1 MVNHWELP
9 TSISVNNTEYAIR
22 TDYRAV
28 MDLLTAFSDKEMLGE
43 SEEETNII
51 RALLVLNILFI
62 DEVKPEDQN
71 EAIKKAIDFIDM
83 GIESSRDVKKP
94 TLMDWDQDAP
104 LIIPAI
110 NKVLGREIRADKYMH
125 WWTFLSAYMEIGE
138 CSFTH
143 IINIRDKKAK
153 GKKLEKWELEYIQEH
168 KDIVLLRE
176 KFTEKEQLERE
187 AEKNA
192 VNELLG

>member
-71 EAIKKAIDFIDM
+71 EAIKKAIEFIDM

-94 TLMDWDQDAP
+94 TLMDWEQDAP

-110 NKVLGREIRADKYMH
+110 NKVLGHEIRADKYMH

>member
-43 SEEETNII
+43 SEDETNII

-71 EAIKKAIDFIDM
+71 EAIKKAIEFIDM

-94 TLMDWDQDAP
+94 TLMDWEQDAP

-168 KDIVLLRE
+168 KEIVLLRE
-176 KFTEKEQLERE
+176 KLNEKEQLERE

>member
-51 RALLVLNILFI
+51 RALLILNILFV

-71 EAIKKAIDFIDM
+71 EAIKKAIEFIDM

-94 TLMDWDQDAP
+94 TLMDWEQDAP

-168 KDIVLLRE
+168 KEIVLLKE
-176 KFTEKEQLERE
+176 KLTEKEQLERE

>member
-62 DEVKPEDQN
+62 GEVKPEDQN
-71 EAIKKAIDFIDM
+71 EAIKKAIEFIDM

-94 TLMDWDQDAP
+94 TLMDWEQDAP

-168 KDIVLLRE
+168 KEIVLLKE
-176 KFTEKEQLERE
+176 KLTEKEQLERE

>member
-28 MDLLTAFSDKEMLGE
+28 MDILTAFSDKEMLGE
-43 SEEETNII
+43 SEDETNII
-51 RALLVLNILFI
+51 RALLILNILFV

-71 EAIKKAIDFIDM
+71 EAIKKAIEFIDM
-83 GIESSRDVKKP
+83 GIESSRHVKKP
-94 TLMDWDQDAP
+94 TLMDWEQDAP

-110 NKVLGREIRADKYMH
+110 NKVLGSEIRADKYMH

-168 KDIVLLRE
+168 KDIVLLKE
-176 KFTEKEQLERE
+176 KLTEKEQLERE

>member
-71 EAIKKAIDFIDM
+71 EAIKKAIEFIDM

-94 TLMDWDQDAP
+94 TLMDWEQDAP

-168 KDIVLLRE
+168 KDIVLLKE
-176 KFTEKEQLERE
+176 KLTEKEQLERE

>member
-71 EAIKKAIDFIDM
+71 EAIKKAIEFIDM

-94 TLMDWDQDAP
+94 TLMDWEQDAP

-168 KDIVLLRE
+168 KDIVLLKE

>member
-71 EAIKKAIDFIDM
+71 EAIKKAIEFIDM
-83 GIESSRDVKKP
+83 GIEASRDVKKP
-94 TLMDWDQDAP
+94 TLMDWEQDAP

-168 KDIVLLRE
+168 KEIVLLKE
-176 KFTEKEQLERE
+176 KLTEKEQLERE

>member
-71 EAIKKAIDFIDM
+71 EAIKKAIEFIDM

-168 KDIVLLRE
+168 KDIVLLKE

>member
-71 EAIKKAIDFIDM
+71 EAIKKAIEFIDM

-94 TLMDWDQDAP
+94 TLMDWEQDAP

-176 KFTEKEQLERE
+176 KLTEKEQLERE

>member
-22 TDYRAV
+22 TDYSAV

-62 DEVKPEDQN
+62 DEVQPEDQN
-71 EAIKKAIDFIDM
+71 EAIKKAIEFIDM

-94 TLMDWDQDAP
+94 TLMDWEQDAP

-110 NKVLGREIRADKYMH
+110 NKV
-125 WWTFLSAYMEIGE
+125 
-138 CSFTH
+138 
-143 IINIRDKKAK
+143 
-153 GKKLEKWELEYIQEH
+153 
-168 KDIVLLRE
+168 
-176 KFTEKEQLERE
+176 
-187 AEKNA
+187 
-192 VNELLG
+192 

>member
-28 MDLLTAFSDKEMLGE
+28 MDILTAFSDKEMLGE
-43 SEEETNII
+43 SEDETNII
-51 RALLVLNILFI
+51 RALLILNILFV

-71 EAIKKAIDFIDM
+71 EAIKKAIEFIDM

-94 TLMDWDQDAP
+94 TLMDWEQDAP

-168 KDIVLLRE
+168 KDIVLLKE
-176 KFTEKEQLERE
+176 KLTEKEQLERE

>member
-43 SEEETNII
+43 SEDETNII

-71 EAIKKAIDFIDM
+71 EAIKKAIEFIDM

-168 KDIVLLRE
+168 KEIVLLKE
-176 KFTEKEQLERE
+176 KLTENEQLERE

>member
-71 EAIKKAIDFIDM
+71 EAIKKAIEFIDM

>member
-28 MDLLTAFSDKEMLGE
+28 MDILTAFSDKEMLGE
-43 SEEETNII
+43 SEDETNII
-51 RALLVLNILFI
+51 RALLILNILFV

-71 EAIKKAIDFIDM
+71 EAIKKAIEFIDM
-83 GIESSRDVKKP
+83 GIESSRDDKKP

-168 KDIVLLRE
+168 KEIVLLKE
-176 KFTEKEQLERE
+176 KLTEKEQLERE

>member
-9 TSISVNNTEYAIR
+9 TSISVSNTEYAIR

-51 RALLVLNILFI
+51 RALLILNILFV

-71 EAIKKAIDFIDM
+71 EAIKKAIEFIDM

-176 KFTEKEQLERE
+176 KLNEKEQLERE

>member
-28 MDLLTAFSDKEMLGE
+28 MDLLTAFSDKEMLGD

-71 EAIKKAIDFIDM
+71 EAIKKAIEFIDM

-168 KDIVLLRE
+168 KEIVLLKE
-176 KFTEKEQLERE
+176 KLTEKEQLERE

>member
-71 EAIKKAIDFIDM
+71 EAIKKAIEFIDM

-125 WWTFLSAYMEIGE
+125 WWTFLSPYMEIGE

-168 KDIVLLRE
+168 KDIVLLKE
-176 KFTEKEQLERE
+176 KLTEKEQLERE

>member
-71 EAIKKAIDFIDM
+71 EAIKKAIEFIDM

-94 TLMDWDQDAP
+94 TLMDWEQDAP

-110 NKVLGREIRADKYMH
+110 NKVLGHEIRADKYMH

-168 KDIVLLRE
+168 KDIVLLKE
-176 KFTEKEQLERE
+176 KLTEKEQLERE

>member
-51 RALLVLNILFI
+51 RALLILNILFV

-71 EAIKKAIDFIDM
+71 EAIKKAIEFIDM

-176 KFTEKEQLERE
+176 KLTENEQLERE

>member
-71 EAIKKAIDFIDM
+71 EAIKKAIEFIDM

-168 KDIVLLRE
+168 KEIVLLKE
-176 KFTEKEQLERE
+176 KLTENEQLERE

>member
-71 EAIKKAIDFIDM
+71 EAIKKAIEFIDM

-94 TLMDWDQDAP
+94 PLMDWDQDAP

>member
-71 EAIKKAIDFIDM
+71 EAIKKAIEFIDM

-125 WWTFLSAYMEIGE
+125 WWTFLSAYMEIGQ

-153 GKKLEKWELEYIQEH
+153 GKKLEKWEL
-168 KDIVLLRE
+168 
-176 KFTEKEQLERE
+176 
-187 AEKNA
+187 
-192 VNELLG
+192 

>member
-43 SEEETNII
+43 SEDETNII
-51 RALLVLNILFI
+51 RALLILNILFV

-71 EAIKKAIDFIDM
+71 EAIKKAIEFIDM

-94 TLMDWDQDAP
+94 TLMDWEQDAP

>member
-1 MVNHWELP
+1 
-9 TSISVNNTEYAIR
+9 
-22 TDYRAV
+22 

-71 EAIKKAIDFIDM
+71 EAIKKAIEFIDM

-168 KDIVLLRE
+168 KDIVLLKE

>member
-71 EAIKKAIDFIDM
+71 EAIKKAIEFIDM
-83 GIESSRDVKKP
+83 GIESSREVKKP

>member
-43 SEEETNII
+43 SEDETNII

-71 EAIKKAIDFIDM
+71 EAIKKAIEFIDM

-94 TLMDWDQDAP
+94 TLMEWEQDAP

-176 KFTEKEQLERE
+176 KLTENEQLERE

>member
-43 SEEETNII
+43 SEDETNII

-71 EAIKKAIDFIDM
+71 EAIKKAIEFIDM

-94 TLMDWDQDAP
+94 TLMDWEQDAP

>member
-28 MDLLTAFSDKEMLGE
+28 MDLLTAFSDKEMLGD

-71 EAIKKAIDFIDM
+71 EAIKKAIEFIDM

-94 TLMDWDQDAP
+94 TLMDWEQDAP

-168 KDIVLLRE
+168 KDIVLLKE
-176 KFTEKEQLERE
+176 KLTEKEQLERE

>member
-43 SEEETNII
+43 SEEESNII

-71 EAIKKAIDFIDM
+71 EAIKKAIEFIDM
-83 GIESSRDVKKP
+83 SIESSRDVKKP
-94 TLMDWDQDAP
+94 TLMDWEQDAP

-168 KDIVLLRE
+168 KEIVLLKE
-176 KFTEKEQLERE
+176 KLTEKEQLERE

>member
-71 EAIKKAIDFIDM
+71 EAIKKAIEFIDM

-94 TLMDWDQDAP
+94 TLMDWEQDAP

-176 KFTEKEQLERE
+176 KLTENEQLERE

>member
-71 EAIKKAIDFIDM
+71 EAIKKAIEFIDM

-168 KDIVLLRE
+168 KDIVLLKE
-176 KFTEKEQLERE
+176 KLTEKEQLERE